1 MGHISPMLHQSVGDH
16 GFLMFLFIENQIIPL
31 CFQVPGPVRRPGKE
45 PPERVLVLEGRGAE
59 MGVGDDEGA
68 ILIHRRQYRAA
79 PDGRRYTCSGA
90 A

>member
-1 MGHISPMLHQSVGDH
+1 
-16 GFLMFLFIENQIIPL
+16 
-31 CFQVPGPVRRPGKE
+31 
-45 PPERVLVLEGRGAE
+45 VLEGRGAE

-79 PDGRRYTCSGA
+79 PDGRRYTYSGA